1 MSYNDDRQEDYLK
14 EYIKKQTDETQCD
27 ICFELITN
35 NEFLKHL
42 EDCAEMN
49 KVSGMKKKAIF
60 YRFMSS
66 EYSINQQ
73 FSALR
78 EKLELEIMT
87 SDFESVFKQEGET
100 IVGKTMAHF
109 GSYLYLEKQLGLEEI
124 EKRYEESDKLEEEK
138 SKFFNERSAENLE
151 EYRLKKKSVK
161 EELQNQLKR
170 MMEYVMKKK
179 DTTHLTL

>member
-1 MSYNDDRQEDYLK
+1 MSYNGDRQEDCQK
-14 EYIKKQTDETQCD
+14 EYIREQTDETQCD
-27 ICFELITN
+27 ICFKLIAN

-78 EKLELEIMT
+78 EKMALLENMT

-138 SKFFNERSAENLE
+138 SKFFDERSAENLE

-161 EELQNQLKR
+161 EELQNQLER
-170 MMEYVMKKK
+170 MMEYVMEKK
-179 DTTHLTL
+179 DEIN